1 MISRY
6 QALKS
11 CDRGVITRS
20 WLFAPLFDFS
30 PARSSI
36 AAVPCAE
43 NLAAANC
50 DGCSWRVLRRRRNAG
65 ERLRELAVA
74 EENRDDVREGSLR
87 HTTILQGSLFWGFVK
102 ASAALQVSTSEER
115 GR

>member
-1 MISRY
+1 
-6 QALKS
+6 LKS

-30 PARSSI
+30 SARSSV

-43 NLAAANC
+43 NLAAANV
-50 DGCSWRVLRRRRNAG
+50 DGGSWRMLRRRRKDG
-65 ERLRELAVA
+65 ERLTELAVA

-87 HTTILQGSLFWGFVK
+87 HTTIFQGSL
-102 ASAALQVSTSEER
+102 ALLGLCRS
-115 GR
+115 